1 MSTLLADTIR
11 KTGGSLGVDIRVK
24 NTSVYESDGG
34 TSVTQNLVQ
43 GLAKVWADINAGQG
57 SYGDSFNTTSITD
70 NATGDATLTHVNDM
84 SSSSYS
90 ATTSVTFDQDGTNG
104 HRDTLIRT
112 KATSSTRVE
121 FIYADT
127 SGRGNQLD
135 LEVDASV
142 TIHGDLA

>member
-1 MSTLLADTIR
+1 MSTLRADTIQGIGSNSGANA
-11 KTGGSLGVDIRVK
+11 KLSSDSTYISEGGGVTD
-24 NTSVYESDGG
+24 
-34 TSVTQNLVQ
+34 VTLVQ

-57 SYGDSFNTTSITD
+57 GYGDSFGTSSIVD
-70 NATGDATLTHVNDM
+70 DATGEATMSHTTNM
-84 SSSSYS
+84 SSASYS
-90 ATTSVTFDQDGTNG
+90 ATTSVTFNHDGTGG
-104 HRDTLIRT
+104 HRDTNIRAKGT
-112 KATSSTRVE
+112 SATVCE

>member
-1 MSTLLADTIR
+1 MSTAKVNTLTGTTSAGSISVTGE
-11 KTGGSLGVDIRVK
+11 GGS
-24 NTSVYESDGG
+24 T
-34 TSVTQNLVQ
+34 TTNLQQ

>member
-1 MSTLLADTIR
+1 MSTAKVNTLTGTTSAGSISVTGE
-11 KTGGSLGVDIRVK
+11 GGS
-24 NTSVYESDGG
+24 T
-34 TSVTQNLVQ
+34 TTNLQQ

-90 ATTSVTFDQDGTNG
+90 ATTSVTFNHDGTGG
-104 HRDTLIRT
+104 HRDTNIRAKGT
-112 KATSSTRVE
+112 GSTTCE
-121 FIYADT
+121 FIFADT
-127 SGRGNQLD
+127 SGRGTQLD
-135 LEVDASV
+135 LETDASV

>member
-1 MSTLLADTIR
+1 MAFGNLKFDTLTTSDAI
-11 KTGGSLGVDIRVK
+11 
-24 NTSVYESDGG
+24 NTSTEKSID
-34 TSVTQNLVQ
+34 TSYLFNGV
-43 GLAKVWADINAGQG
+43 AKVWADINAGQG

-70 NATGDATLTHVNDM
+70 NGTGDATMTHVNDM

-112 KATSSTRVE
+112 KATGSTRCE

>member
-1 MSTLLADTIR
+1 MSTLLTDTIR
-11 KTGGSLGVDIRVK
+11 KTGGTAGVDIRVK

>member
-1 MSTLLADTIR
+1 MSSIKVNTIQGIGSNSGANA
-11 KTGGSLGVDIRVK
+11 KLSSDSTYISEGGGVTD
-24 NTSVYESDGG
+24 
-34 TSVTQNLVQ
+34 VTLVQ

-57 SYGDSFNTTSITD
+57 GYGDSFGTSSISD
-70 NATGDATLTHVNDM
+70 DATGEATMSHTTNM
-84 SSSSYS
+84 SSASYS

>member
-1 MSTLLADTIR
+1 MSSLFTDTIR
-11 KTGGSLGVDIRVK
+11 KTGGTAGVDIRVK

>member
-1 MSTLLADTIR
+1 MSSLFTDTIR
-11 KTGGSLGVDIRVK
+11 KTGGTAGVDIRVK

-142 TIHGDLA
+142 TIHVDLA

>member
-1 MSTLLADTIR
+1 MASELKVNTLTGVSTA
-11 KTGGSLGVDIRVK
+11 GSIA
-24 NTSVYESDGG
+24 
-34 TSVTQNLVQ
+34 VTAEGNSTTTNLQQ

>member
-1 MSTLLADTIR
+1 MSTAKVNTLTGTTSAGSISVTGE
-11 KTGGSLGVDIRVK
+11 GGS
-24 NTSVYESDGG
+24 T
-34 TSVTQNLVQ
+34 TTNLQQ
-43 GLAKVWADINAGQG
+43 GLAKGWADINAGQG

>member
-11 KTGGSLGVDIRVK
+11 KTGGTAGVDIRVK

>member
-1 MSTLLADTIR
+1 MSTAKVNTLTGTTSAGSISVTGE
-11 KTGGSLGVDIRVK
+11 GGS
-24 NTSVYESDGG
+24 T
-34 TSVTQNLVQ
+34 TTNLQQ

-142 TIHGDLA
+142 TIHVDLA

>member
-11 KTGGSLGVDIRVK
+11 KTGGTAGVDIRVK

-57 SYGDSFNTTSITD
+57 SYGDSFNTASITD
-70 NATGDATLTHVNDM
+70 NATGQATLSHTNNL
-84 SSSSYS
+84 SSTSYS
-90 ATTSVTFDQDGTNG
+90 ATTSVTFDHDGTGG
-104 HRDTLIRT
+104 HRDTTIRG
-112 KATSSTRVE
+112 KGTSSTTVE
-121 FIYADT
+121 FIFADT
-127 SGRGNQLD
+127 SGRGTQLD